1 MGFLSLKKITGETF
15 EGKIIAGMDE
25 VGRGPWAGPI
35 TACIYVEKKGR
46 GPNGIKDSK
55 KLSERQRDQLYL
67 KCVKSGFYGLGSCT
81 AAEID
86 EIGLGKANILAY
98 MRALKNLKARHNIV
112 PDIIFIDGK
121 QKHDLGVKSISV
133 IKGDSK
139 VKLIA
144 CASIIAKVE
153 RDRGMIDFAMKYP
166 SYGFDLHKGYG
177 TRQHQKAIL
186 DLGICDLHRKSFA
199 PIRENTRFTK

>member
-1 MGFLSLKKITGETF
+1 MGFLSFKKNVGESCD
-15 EGKIIAGMDE
+15 GKIIAGMDE

-55 KLSERQRDQLYL
+55 KLSEHQRDRLYS
-67 KCVKSGFYGLGSCT
+67 KCIKSGFYGLGSCS

-98 MRALKNLKARHNIV
+98 KRAVNDLLVKHGIV
-112 PDIIFIDGK
+112 PDLILIDGK
-121 QKHDLGVKSISV
+121 QKHELAIKSLSI

-139 VKLIA
+139 IKLIA
-144 CASIIAKVE
+144 CASIIAKVT
-153 RDRGMIDFAMKYP
+153 RDNEMSTFAQKYP
-166 SYGFDLHKGYG
+166 DYGFEFHKGYG

-186 DLGICDLHRKSFA
+186 DMGICDLHRKSFT